1 MRGNTEKTER
11 ADGHGLN
18 SRVFV
23 SSAPSASRRPS
34 MKGRQG
40 ERGASLLEFAI
51 GATVFMTVVFGVLQF
66 GVLLWTHN
74 ALTDAARRGAR
85 YAINQCDPS
94 DAACANSSTSIDRT
108 KNVVVYGTPTPA
120 TGAQPVVKGLAT
132 SNVQVT
138 YSGFGVNAGS
148 VTVSIVSYDFSY
160 VVALFGSTLRMPAYR
175 TTLTG
180 ENAGYAPPNL

>member
-1 MRGNTEKTER
+1 M
-11 ADGHGLN
+11 
-18 SRVFV
+18 
-23 SSAPSASRRPS
+23 SA
-34 MKGRQG
+34 KQGRKG
-40 ERGASLLEFAI
+40 ERGAALLEFAI
-51 GATVFMTVVFGVLQF
+51 GATVFMTVTLGILQF

-74 ALTDAARRGAR
+74 ALNDAVRRGAR
-85 YAINQCDPS
+85 YAVNQCDPADGS
-94 DAACANSSTSIDRT
+94 CANSSTSVDRT
-108 KNVVVYGTPTPA
+108 KNVVVYGTPNPPA
-120 TGAQPVVKGLAT
+120 GAQPVVKGLTA

-148 VTVSIVSYDFSY
+148 VTVSIVNYDFSY